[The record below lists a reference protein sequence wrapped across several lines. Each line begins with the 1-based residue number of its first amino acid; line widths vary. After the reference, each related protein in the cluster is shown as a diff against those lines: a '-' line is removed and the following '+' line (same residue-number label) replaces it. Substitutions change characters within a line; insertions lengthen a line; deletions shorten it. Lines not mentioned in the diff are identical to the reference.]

1 MPIEGLRFMTSPCL
15 LALDTATETCSVAL
29 LKDGAVVVRSEL
41 VGQRHSERALPMV
54 DSILRDTRTALGDL
68 DVIAFGAGPG
78 SFTGLRIA
86 CGLAQGLAWGA
97 GKQVIAVGNLMAL
110 AARVFEQAPDCRR
123 VLCAIDARMHEA
135 YCAVYQRGPQ
145 ILEIRAPQLAR
156 PAELAALAR
165 DADAVAGDALVAFP
179 EVLPALEGPHLDA
192 RAACRRGRHRA
203 PGGDRVHAAACGRT
217 ARRDAGLRA
226 RSRSLDHGRA
236 PTARGDRMSARLKET
251 DGCTPRREGTG
262 A

>member
-1 MPIEGLRFMTSPCL
+1 MTSPCL

-29 LKDGAVVVRSEL
+29 LKHGAVVVRSEV

-54 DSILRDTRTALGDL
+54 DSILRETRTALGDL
-68 DVIAFGAGPG
+68 DAIAFGAGPG

-110 AARVFEQAPDCRR
+110 AARVFEQAPDCGS

-145 ILEIRAPQLAR
+145 ILEIHAPQLAR
-156 PAELAALAR
+156 PGELAALAR

-179 EVLPALEGPHLDA
+179 EVLPTLD
-192 RAACRRGRHRA
+192 GRILMS
-203 PGGDRVHAAACGRT
+203 
-217 ARRDAGLRA
+217 GLRA
-226 RSRSLDHGRA
+226 DAGDIVRLAGTESMRQRAVAPHDAMPVYVRDHVALTTEERRLRA
-236 PTARGDRMSARLKET
+236 ATA
-251 DGCTPRREGTG
+251 
-262 A
+262 

>member
-110 AARVFEQAPDCRR
+110 AARVFEQAPDCGS

-145 ILEIRAPQLAR
+145 ILEILAPQLAR

-165 DADAVAGDALVAFP
+165 DADAVAGDALIAFP
-179 EVLPALEGPHLDA
+179 EVLPALD
-192 RAACRRGRHRA
+192 GRILM
-203 PGGDRVHAAACGRT
+203 P
-217 ARRDAGLRA
+217 GLRA
-226 RSRSLDHGRA
+226 DAADIVRLAGTESMRQRAVAPHDAMPVYVRDHVALTTEERRLRA
-236 PTARGDRMSARLKET
+236 ATA
-251 DGCTPRREGTG
+251 
-262 A
+262 

>member
-1 MPIEGLRFMTSPCL
+1 MTSPCL

-29 LKDGAVVVRSEL
+29 LKDGAISLRIEV

-54 DSILRDTRTALGDL
+54 DAILRDTRTELGDL
-68 DVIAFGAGPG
+68 DAIAFGAGPG

-110 AARVFEQAPDCRR
+110 AARVFEQAPDCRS

-135 YCAVYQRGPQ
+135 YCAVYQRGPE
-145 ILEIRAPQLAR
+145 ILEVRAPQLAR

-179 EVLPALEGPHLDA
+179 EVLPELGERL
-192 RAACRRGRHRA
+192 
-203 PGGDRVHAAACGRT
+203 VLS
-217 ARRDAGLRA
+217 GLRA
-226 RSRSLDHGRA
+226 DAADIVRLAATDSMRARAVAPHEAMPVYVRDHVALTTEERRLRA
-236 PTARGDRMSARLKET
+236 AA
-251 DGCTPRREGTG
+251 

>member
-29 LKDGAVVVRSEL
+29 LKDGAVVVRSEM

-110 AARVFEQAPDCRR
+110 AARVFEQAPDCGS

-145 ILEIRAPQLAR
+145 ILEILAPQLAR

-165 DADAVAGDALVAFP
+165 DADAVAGDALIAFP
-179 EVLPALEGPHLDA
+179 EVLPALD
-192 RAACRRGRHRA
+192 GRILM
-203 PGGDRVHAAACGRT
+203 P
-217 ARRDAGLRA
+217 GLRA
-226 RSRSLDHGRA
+226 DAADIVRLAETESMRQRAVAPHDAMPVYVRDHVALTTEERRLRA
-236 PTARGDRMSARLKET
+236 ATA
-251 DGCTPRREGTG
+251 
-262 A
+262 

>member
-29 LKDGAVVVRSEL
+29 LKDGEVVLRSEA

-54 DSILRDTRTALGDL
+54 DAILRDNNTALGQL
-68 DVIAFGAGPG
+68 DAIAFGAGPG

-110 AARVFEQAPDCRR
+110 GARVFEQAPDCRS

-135 YCAVYQRGPQ
+135 YCAVYQRGPA
-145 ILEIRAPQLAR
+145 ILELRAPQLAR
-156 PAELAALAR
+156 PGELAALAA
-165 DADAVAGDALVAFP
+165 DADAVAGDVLSAFP
-179 EVLPALEGPHLDA
+179 EVLTGLA
-192 RAACRRGRHRA
+192 
-203 PGGDRVHAAACGRT
+203 GRT
-217 ARRDAGLRA
+217 LLPGLRA
-226 RSRSLDHGRA
+226 DAADIVRLAATPAMLARAVAPHDAMPVYVRDHVALTTEERRLRA
-236 PTARGDRMSARLKET
+236 AAL
-251 DGCTPRREGTG
+251 
-262 A
+262 

>member
-29 LKDGAVVVRSEL
+29 LKDGAIVVRSEV

-54 DSILRDTRTALGDL
+54 DAILRDTRTELGEL
-68 DVIAFGAGPG
+68 DAIAFGAGPG

-97 GKQVIAVGNLMAL
+97 GKRVIAVGNLMAL
-110 AARVFEQAPDCRR
+110 AARVFEQASDCRS

-135 YCAVYQRGPQ
+135 YCAVYQRGPE
-145 ILEIRAPQLAR
+145 ILEVRAPQLAR

-179 EVLPALEGPHLDA
+179 EVLPEL
-192 RAACRRGRHRA
+192 
-203 PGGDRVHAAACGRT
+203 GDRLVLP
-217 ARRDAGLRA
+217 GLRA
-226 RSRSLDHGRA
+226 DAADIVRLAATDSIRARAVAPHEAMPVYVRDHVALTTEERRLRA
-236 PTARGDRMSARLKET
+236 AVA
-251 DGCTPRREGTG
+251 
-262 A
+262 

>member
-29 LKDGAVVVRSEL
+29 LKDGAVVVRSEM

-68 DVIAFGAGPG
+68 DAIAFGAGPG

-110 AARVFEQAPDCRR
+110 AARVFEQAPDCRS

-135 YCAVYQRGPQ
+135 YCAVYQRGPE
-145 ILEIRAPQLAR
+145 ILEVRAPQLAR

-179 EVLPALEGPHLDA
+179 EVLPALD
-192 RAACRRGRHRA
+192 GRILF
-203 PGGDRVHAAACGRT
+203 P
-217 ARRDAGLRA
+217 GLRA
-226 RSRSLDHGRA
+226 DAADIVRLAGTESMRRRAVAPHDAMPVYVRDHVALTTEERRLRA
-236 PTARGDRMSARLKET
+236 ATA
-251 DGCTPRREGTG
+251 
-262 A
+262 